1 MLCLLYNYC
10 DVTLLYVYCDVT
22 FLRDY
27 CDVTLLFD
35 YGDVTVR
42 ILDVY
47 VVMAIRSS
55 FMLSGL
61 FYWHL

>member
-1 MLCLLYNYC
+1 M
-10 DVTLLYVYCDVT
+10 TLLFEYCDVT

-27 CDVTLLFD
+27 CDVTLLFG
-35 YGDVTVR
+35 YSDVTVR

-47 VVMAIRSS
+47 VVMTIRSS

>member
-1 MLCLLYNYC
+1 MTVLFE
-10 DVTLLYVYCDVT
+10 YCDVT

-27 CDVTLLFD
+27 CDVTLLFG
-35 YGDVTVR
+35 YSDVTVR